1 MSSRLQMQIQ
11 NPVKCLRWSVQ
22 QKNPG
27 SEPLIISQ
35 NRPSLMFDRVP
46 NMLLDYLR
54 CFAVVIGG
62 IHGKVDS
69 KHWLKKNGQL
79 LNLMC

>member
-1 MSSRLQMQIQ
+1 
-11 NPVKCLRWSVQ
+11 
-22 QKNPG
+22 
-27 SEPLIISQ
+27 
-35 NRPSLMFDRVP
+35 MFDRVP

-62 IHGKVDS
+62 IHGKVDICKNDYSIHAKLRIFPYSEVIHGSTTYKLMKS
-69 KHWLKKNGQL
+69 KHWLKKNDQL